1 MIEKIAD
8 DLIGQMTEA
17 RLIDK
22 EMEAR
27 YVYVFICW
35 IEKFITVGSI
45 IVISLMFHKL
55 LPTIFFLVFFLELR
69 KRTGG
74 YHLDKGGTDM
84 LKKIKKVIAFA
95 LALTMLMGMGTM
107 VSAAEKESSIPE
119 YSETNDGGMTVNIA
133 GDQEGT
139 IVEGSGNEEGINPL
153 WWPGDGPAP
162 QVTSISLYKYGW
174 LTNGNFGV
182 TIKVYGY
189 GSDTTTFDGRSIS
202 WIHQEPFIISGTG
215 ADGFYYTYDCGPIT
229 QAGSYRFNTTFR
241 STNFPNTTR
250 SFSTVFTFSAN

>member
-1 MIEKIAD
+1 
-8 DLIGQMTEA
+8 
-17 RLIDK
+17 
-22 EMEAR
+22 
-27 YVYVFICW
+27 
-35 IEKFITVGSI
+35 
-45 IVISLMFHKL
+45 
-55 LPTIFFLVFFLELR
+55 
-69 KRTGG
+69 
-74 YHLDKGGTDM
+74 
-84 LKKIKKVIAFA
+84 
-95 LALTMLMGMGTM
+95 MLMGMGTM

-153 WWPGDGPAP
+153 WWSGDGPAP

-202 WIHQEPFIISGTG
+202 WIHQAQMASIIHMIVVRLRKREVIDLIQLSGQQTSLILHVPFQRYSRLV
-215 ADGFYYTYDCGPIT
+215 
-229 QAGSYRFNTTFR
+229 Q
-241 STNFPNTTR
+241 TNIC
-250 SFSTVFTFSAN
+250 

>member
-1 MIEKIAD
+1 
-8 DLIGQMTEA
+8 
-17 RLIDK
+17 
-22 EMEAR
+22 
-27 YVYVFICW
+27 
-35 IEKFITVGSI
+35 
-45 IVISLMFHKL
+45 
-55 LPTIFFLVFFLELR
+55 
-69 KRTGG
+69 
-74 YHLDKGGTDM
+74 M

-202 WIHQEPFIISGTG
+202 WIHQESFIISGTG
-215 ADGFYYTYDCGPIT
+215 ADGFYIYI
-229 QAGSYRFNTTFR
+229 
-241 STNFPNTTR
+241 
-250 SFSTVFTFSAN
+250 

>member
-1 MIEKIAD
+1 
-8 DLIGQMTEA
+8 
-17 RLIDK
+17 
-22 EMEAR
+22 MENQ
-27 YVYVFICW
+27 
-35 IEKFITVGSI
+35 KG
-45 IVISLMFHKL
+45 LQFH
-55 LPTIFFLVFFLELR
+55 
-69 KRTGG
+69 
-74 YHLDKGGTDM
+74 
-84 LKKIKKVIAFA
+84 
-95 LALTMLMGMGTM
+95 
-107 VSAAEKESSIPE
+107 
-119 YSETNDGGMTVNIA
+119 
-133 GDQEGT
+133 
-139 IVEGSGNEEGINPL
+139 
-153 WWPGDGPAP
+153 PGDGPAP

>member
-1 MIEKIAD
+1 
-8 DLIGQMTEA
+8 
-17 RLIDK
+17 
-22 EMEAR
+22 
-27 YVYVFICW
+27 
-35 IEKFITVGSI
+35 
-45 IVISLMFHKL
+45 
-55 LPTIFFLVFFLELR
+55 
-69 KRTGG
+69 
-74 YHLDKGGTDM
+74 
-84 LKKIKKVIAFA
+84 
-95 LALTMLMGMGTM
+95 MLMGMGTM

-162 QVTSISLYKYGW
+162 QVTSISLYKYGC
-174 LTNGNFGV
+174 
-182 TIKVYGY
+182 
-189 GSDTTTFDGRSIS
+189 DTTTFDGRSIS

>member
-1 MIEKIAD
+1 
-8 DLIGQMTEA
+8 
-17 RLIDK
+17 
-22 EMEAR
+22 
-27 YVYVFICW
+27 
-35 IEKFITVGSI
+35 
-45 IVISLMFHKL
+45 
-55 LPTIFFLVFFLELR
+55 
-69 KRTGG
+69 
-74 YHLDKGGTDM
+74 
-84 LKKIKKVIAFA
+84 
-95 LALTMLMGMGTM
+95 MGMGTM

-250 SFSTVFTFSAN
+250 SFSTVFTFCNLLEYLTQRDIQTKNSGVNVRYRGKHRFFKGFNEFIKEKTRRCDNDFEKIERHVFF

>member
-1 MIEKIAD
+1 
-8 DLIGQMTEA
+8 
-17 RLIDK
+17 
-22 EMEAR
+22 
-27 YVYVFICW
+27 
-35 IEKFITVGSI
+35 
-45 IVISLMFHKL
+45 
-55 LPTIFFLVFFLELR
+55 
-69 KRTGG
+69 
-74 YHLDKGGTDM
+74 M

-119 YSETNDGGMTVNIA
+119 YSETNDGGMTVNVA

>member
-1 MIEKIAD
+1 
-8 DLIGQMTEA
+8 
-17 RLIDK
+17 
-22 EMEAR
+22 
-27 YVYVFICW
+27 
-35 IEKFITVGSI
+35 
-45 IVISLMFHKL
+45 
-55 LPTIFFLVFFLELR
+55 
-69 KRTGG
+69 
-74 YHLDKGGTDM
+74 
-84 LKKIKKVIAFA
+84 
-95 LALTMLMGMGTM
+95 MLMGMGTM
-107 VSAAEKESSIPE
+107 VSAAEKERSIPE

-215 ADGFYYTYDCGPIT
+215 ADGFYYT
-229 QAGSYRFNTTFR
+229 
-241 STNFPNTTR
+241 
-250 SFSTVFTFSAN
+250 

>member
-1 MIEKIAD
+1 MKEESLLLLS
-8 DLIGQMTEA
+8 DLQKLINQVV
-17 RLIDK
+17 LID
-22 EMEAR
+22 
-27 YVYVFICW
+27 Y
-35 IEKFITVGSI
+35 TI
-45 IVISLMFHKL
+45 IIL
-55 LPTIFFLVFFLELR
+55 
-69 KRTGG
+69 
-74 YHLDKGGTDM
+74 GGTDM

-119 YSETNDGGMTVNIA
+119 
-133 GDQEGT
+133 
-139 IVEGSGNEEGINPL
+139 